1 MVTWAS
7 FRERKTAVSG
17 IGIPSYGVKASEPL
31 IFNGTV
37 NRLGQL
43 FSGLPSSSSMKSAD

>member
-17 IGIPSYGVKASEPL
+17 IGFASHGVRTSESL

-37 NRLGQL
+37 NRIGQL
-43 FSGLPSSSSMKSAD
+43 LSGLPSSSVKSKD

>member
-17 IGIPSYGVKASEPL
+17 IGIAPHGLKTSEPL

-43 FSGLPSSSSMKSAD
+43 FSGLPSSSVKSAD

>member
-17 IGIPSYGVKASEPL
+17 IGIASHGVRTSEPL
-31 IFNGTV
+31 IYSGTV
-37 NRLGQL
+37 SRIGQL
-43 FSGLPSSSSMKSAD
+43 FSGLPSSSVKSAD